1 MDVINLP
8 ENPGLTVL
16 NLSNAS
22 DAKLKGHL
30 RKLTL
35 NLKNSS
41 SVKKNII
48 NKRYGLSCDECEVSM
63 EGASDIKQDVL

>member
-1 MDVINLP
+1 MTDFDYLCYHKIKFVTMNYRIIT
-8 ENPGLTVL
+8 LTFF
-16 NLSNAS
+16 
-22 DAKLKGHL
+22 